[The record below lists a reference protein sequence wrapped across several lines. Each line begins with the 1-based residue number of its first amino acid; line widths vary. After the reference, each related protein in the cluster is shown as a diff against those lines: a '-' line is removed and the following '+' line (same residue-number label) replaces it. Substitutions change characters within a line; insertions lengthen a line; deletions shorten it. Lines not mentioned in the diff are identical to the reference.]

1 MLIERSH
8 AVRITLSVIL
18 DNPAPLILHT
28 NFVSFQVLYMGALV
42 GRAYVNPLDLYEGEP
57 SSPFTFRVEAAIDS
71 FDMSRPPTGTNTLPS
86 EFHYMPSDPN
96 DATAESLL
104 TAYLET
110 KDQIPITIQG
120 DTSSSPYGSLADQA
134 LAGLKL
140 TSSYVV
146 DHVSLNYSAIITYA
160 LSGPNRFPG
169 QGIPLVHD
177 IRIYLDLVQAFCSN
191 NASFD
196 FSVSVESKR
205 L

>member
-1 MLIERSH
+1 
-8 AVRITLSVIL
+8 
-18 DNPAPLILHT
+18 
-28 NFVSFQVLYMGALV
+28 MGALV

-57 SSPFTFRVEAAIDS
+57 SSLFTFRVGAAIDS

-140 TSSYVV
+140 SSSYAL
-146 DHVSLNYSAIITYA
+146 DPLFLISPTTTYA
-160 LSGPNRFPG
+160 IYGHYRFPG

-196 FSVSVESKR
+196 FSVSVGSIRKAYAFERPADAFSF
-205 L
+205 